1 MRVVNE
7 GNGMTEMVRQSSRT
21 RHVQV
26 EPARKH
32 RWLRWV
38 AAGLATVVVLAFA
51 GTFAFIHLGG
61 PVPAPLAL
69 PKLNA
74 AAAGKG
80 STPVDGTWTAGKG
93 SLAGYRVREEFFGP
107 GNSLVGRTSAVTGK
121 VVIAHNDV
129 TSASFR
135 VDLTTVT
142 ASGKAQPQ
150 LAKIIDTAS
159 FPDATLTLT
168 KPIVTGSGL
177 VMNKTFRVKAT
188 GMLAMHGTTRPV
200 TFQAT
205 ARYSGSLLEA
215 AGSIPVL
222 FSDWN
227 IHAPEF
233 LQNHGL
239 LEFLL
244 VLRR

>member
-1 MRVVNE
+1 MLRIDSE
-7 GNGMTEMVRQSSRT
+7 RQSSRT
-21 RHVQV
+21 RNARG

-38 AAGLATVVVLAFA
+38 VTGLVTVVVLAFA
-51 GTFAFIHLGG
+51 GTFVFIHFLAG

-80 STPVDGTWTAGKG
+80 SSPAGGTWTAGKG
-93 SLAGYRVREEFFGP
+93 SLAGYRVREEFLGP
-107 GNSLVGRTSAVTGK
+107 GNSIVGRTSAVTGK
-121 VVIAHNDV
+121 AVITHGDV

-135 VDLTTVT
+135 VGLTTVV
-142 ASGKAQPQ
+142 ANGKTQPQ
-150 LAKIIDTAS
+150 LAKILGTAN

-168 KPIVTGSGL
+168 RPIVTGSGL
-177 VMNKTFRVKAT
+177 VANKTFKVKAA
-188 GMLAMHGTTRPV
+188 GLLAMHGTTRPV
-200 TFQAT
+200 TFQVT
-205 ARYSGSLLEA
+205 ARYNGSLLYA
-215 AGSIPVL
+215 AGSIPVV
-222 FSDWN
+222 FPDWH
-227 IHAPEF
+227 IRAPEF

-244 VLRR
+244 VLRH